1 MQRTVRYPSFASS
14 DLEVNPTIKVVIVYE
29 DFEAGKHAKATYDF
43 LVEHLGH
50 ECQFTNQM
58 WKFDVLTIAKLREIA
73 AKDAAFADIIIVAC
87 RGDELPSDVK
97 GWFELWLAERSH
109 PIALVGLFNEEAG
122 PEISEAARSY
132 LAEIAQR
139 GRMEFFAKPTEW
151 NNGRKPEA
159 FLFARG
165 LDSRKTLST
174 LAGVMERDL
183 SFPRWGINE

>member
-73 AKDAAFADIIIVAC
+73 AKDAALADIIIVAC
-87 RGDELPSDVK
+87 RGEDLPAEVQT
-97 GWFELWLAERSH
+97 WFELWLAEKSH
-109 PIALVGLFNEEAG
+109 PIALVGLFNESDVQ
-122 PEISEAARSY
+122 PENLEAARAY
-132 LAEIAQR
+132 LAEIARR
-139 GRMEFFAKPTEW
+139 GRMEFFAKPEGP
-151 NNGRKPEA
+151 GRKAEEP

-165 LDSRKTLST
+165 LDTQKTLST